1 MRVLSKA
8 CLEKKTPTLTDTR
21 HCGRCIPCRAVVYRY
36 NDRLQFSNADC
47 HALMLP
53 KCPHCTKMAPD
64 WEKLAEEWKDHA
76 VGFVAEVDCTT
87 TGKPLCDANGLR
99 GYPTMKYG
107 DPHDLQDYQGGRHYA
122 DLAQFA
128 TENLKPVCSVG
139 NIELCDAEKKVH
151 IEKYMKL
158 SVDELN
164 KAVAGEETK
173 LEKAE
178 EDFKAAVEKLQAE
191 YQKLSE
197 DKEDT
202 IAAVK
207 NAGLAL
213 MKSVLAAKT
222 KVKVGD
228 EL

>member
-1 MRVLSKA
+1 
-8 CLEKKTPTLTDTR
+8 
-21 HCGRCIPCRAVVYRY
+21 
-36 NDRLQFSNADC
+36 
-47 HALMLP
+47 
-53 KCPHCTKMAPD
+53 MAPD

-87 TGKPLCDANGLR
+87 EGKPLCDANGVR
-99 GYPTMKYG
+99 GFPTLKYG
-107 DPHDLQDYQGGRHYA
+107 DPAGLEDYQGGRSYA
-122 DLAQFA
+122 DLAKFA

-139 NIELCDAEKKVH
+139 NIELCDAEKKAQ

-158 SVDELN
+158 SVEELN
-164 KAVAGEETK
+164 KAVAEEETK

-197 DKEDT
+197 DKDAAIT
-202 IAAVK
+202 AVK

-213 MKSVLAAKT
+213 MKSVLVAKNKT
-222 KVKVGD
+222 EKKD